1 MTMPAHG
8 HGTHEHEHHDH
19 VLPIKTYFG
28 VFGALIFLTAITVG
42 VSYLNLGP
50 RALLVALVVALV
62 KAGLVVGYFMHL
74 KFDVRFHSFVFFSS
88 IIFLAIFFGF
98 TFMDLGS
105 RTTMVAEQG
114 TFTFVQ
120 EKDLERLGARP
131 EGKGP
136 APDKD
141 PAAIRPGTAP
151 KVSLP
156 APPAPP
162 PPPAPPAPSAPAP
175 VPQGAAPSPAPIP
188 VPAAPPAPTK

>member
-62 KAGLVVGYFMHL
+62 KAGLVVGY
-74 KFDVRFHSFVFFSS
+74 
-88 IIFLAIFFGF
+88 FGF